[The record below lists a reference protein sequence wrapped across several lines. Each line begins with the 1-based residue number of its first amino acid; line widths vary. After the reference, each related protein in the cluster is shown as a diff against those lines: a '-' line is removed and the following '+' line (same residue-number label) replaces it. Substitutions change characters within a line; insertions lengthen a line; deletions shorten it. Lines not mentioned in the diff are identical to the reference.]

1 MLVYCQFS
9 NTDNF
14 IIKFG
19 VFWNLQAFS
28 ILLKLK
34 EAIVLFYTKRNETL
48 RYNLK
53 FLFKLNDNE
62 KKQFLNVIEINL
74 AIHFFSLNTMQVE
87 ITVIYVSIYLC
98 MYIYVHNASERNDFL
113 RDG

>member
-1 MLVYCQFS
+1 M
-9 NTDNF
+9 
-14 IIKFG
+14 
-19 VFWNLQAFS
+19 
-28 ILLKLK
+28 
-34 EAIVLFYTKRNETL
+34 KRNETL

-98 MYIYVHNASERNDFL
+98 MYIYVHTLQKEMIL
-113 RDG
+113 